1 MKLKL
6 AWMLL
11 LCFSLTFCQ
20 SAFGQEELL
29 RLAVAS
35 PEFKE
40 WYYGTVP
47 APPSDQGSFKI
58 PAAGIARVTYA
69 GSPYFE
75 QQLSCLKTD
84 HWVVNQLLIP
94 GGDVEPMF
102 KEVKDGKFK
111 FVWLKKFT
119 AEEAGREVK
128 VKLGAWMRS
137 GGLVSAY
144 VPAQGSIFVVEWL
157 GNEPIP
163 PNTIEYNSETTKDD
177 SSPFAGTWTDN
188 QSGDSW
194 EMTKLPDGTYDVKG
208 TFLKGITGKGVVKDD
223 NLKVEFVSTAGVKG
237 TFDVKLDP
245 SGKTGAG
252 VVRTDEPAQ
261 FNSTITLGNPSTETT
276 IPAGFTA
283 KAATHQLK
291 SGQTLNIPVEILDA
305 SGISNLNVVVE
316 YSSDVVRVNSA
327 PAAGNVR
334 TDHLFQAN
342 AKDPGLVRIGLA
354 GKSSVQANG
363 QLALIPFTAVGPP
376 GTKTE
381 LKIRVTTANNSE
393 GKNVPAKTTAG
404 LIEIVADSPPPTPP
418 APPVVLTPKDAME
431 ALMMS
436 VQLRPE
442 DFKLDLDKDGAV
454 TSNDARLIL
463 REVVTR

>member
-6 AWMLL
+6 SWMLL
-11 LCFSLTFCQ
+11 LCFGLTFCH
-20 SAFGQEELL
+20 SAFAQEELL
-29 RLAVAS
+29 RLRVAT

-47 APPSDQGSFKI
+47 APPTDEGSFKI
-58 PAAGIARVTYA
+58 PAAGVARVTYT
-69 GSPYFE
+69 GTPYFE

-94 GGDVEPMF
+94 GWDLEPMS

-128 VKLGAWMRS
+128 VKLGAWIRS

-144 VPAQGSIFVVEWL
+144 VPAQGSVFVVEWL

-163 PNTIEYNSETTKDD
+163 PNTIVYNPETTKDN
-177 SSPFAGTWTDN
+177 SSPFDGTWKDN
-188 QSGDSW
+188 QRGDSW
-194 EMTKLPDGTYDVKG
+194 EMTKLPDDTYDVKG
-208 TFLKGITGKGVVKDD
+208 TFLKGITGKGIVKDGD
-223 NLKVEFVSTAGVKG
+223 LKIEFVSTSGIKG
-237 TFDVKLDP
+237 TFNVKLDP
-245 SGKTGAG
+245 SGKTGTG

-261 FNSTITLGNPSTETT
+261 FTATISRGSPTTEPTA
-276 IPAGFTA
+276 PVGFTV
-283 KAATHQLK
+283 KASSHQLK
-291 SGQTLNIPVEILDA
+291 SGQTLNVPVELLDA
-305 SGISNLNVVVE
+305 SGLSNLNVVVD
-316 YSSDVVRVNSA
+316 YSPDVVRVNST

-354 GKSSVQANG
+354 GKSSVQTNG
-363 QLALIPFTAVGPP
+363 QLALIPFTAVGQP

-393 GKNVPAKTTAG
+393 GATIAAKTISG

-442 DFKLDLDKDGAV
+442 DLKLDLDKDGTV
-454 TSNDARLIL
+454 TSNDARMIL